1 MEATKEKMVDLK
13 PKAEKISVEELEDL
27 QQVVNENNA
36 IQFRVGA
43 LEAQKHELMH
53 KQAGVQAKIVEMQNR
68 FSETYGTFDINLTDG
83 TINYPED
90 GQSRD

>member
-1 MEATKEKMVDLK
+1 MATTKEKVIDLK
-13 PKAEKISVEELEDL
+13 PKAEKITEDQL
-27 QQVVNENNA
+27 QQLQSVVNDNNA

-53 KQAGVQAKIVEMQNR
+53 QQAGIQTKIVELQDT
-68 FSETYGTFDINLTDG
+68 FSREYGTLDINLKDG